1 MIEKFKILI
10 FLVQKKIG
18 KQELRREDFIK
29 IISFENR
36 WMEPSYVDKFIEN
49 CVKLNLLKKVDNSYV
64 PQFSFKDIEIPV
76 DFEIAPQEIELK
88 EEKGEEIFMVIIDRI
103 EKSTGKKKNE
113 IVSEINRMRSKN
125 KYFTVEVYALI
136 YAVEN
141 NVDVR
146 DIIQMYEEK
155 LLK

>member
-1 MIEKFKILI
+1 
-10 FLVQKKIG
+10 
-18 KQELRREDFIK
+18 
-29 IISFENR
+29 
-36 WMEPSYVDKFIEN
+36 
-49 CVKLNLLKKVDNSYV
+49 
-64 PQFSFKDIEIPV
+64 PV
-76 DFEIAPQEIELK
+76 DFEITPQEIELK